1 MSQKKKKNSDG
12 PASEIR
18 NESYAPLY
26 SVKQSAHCHKF
37 CRAKQNGKVGY
48 CDFYKE
54 PSLESIGSAA
64 LDVLVAL
71 CWLPGESRTRPQK
84 DHGLVMAETP
94 VVLSRPISDLVSHF
108 KED

>member
-1 MSQKKKKNSDG
+1 ML
-12 PASEIR
+12 I
-18 NESYAPLY
+18 
-26 SVKQSAHCHKF
+26 CHKF

-54 PSLESIGSAA
+54 PSPESVGSAA

-71 CWLPGESRTRPQK
+71 YWLPGESRTRPQK